1 MNNLSHHQPHHNHTE
16 LHSRATSSSRSK
28 WNELEVS
35 TYVIYVI
42 SRKPFWEKLF
52 WLIPILGISPNCPSV
67 YEHTRVFRYV
77 ETIDRAFFDGCMGKI
92 KLFVGVLLPEHHS
105 TTHIGITCCNLSAQI
120 DCNPAI
126 TRSSIVFYELDK
138 MTNLFSSHRSKSA
151 YLETT

>member
-35 TYVIYVI
+35 TYGNL
-42 SRKPFWEKLF
+42 SKSDSST
-52 WLIPILGISPNCPSV
+52 ILSMPTVVSSSFCS
-67 YEHTRVFRYV
+67 
-77 ETIDRAFFDGCMGKI
+77 FFIAVGCLMSCDI
-92 KLFVGVLLPEHHS
+92 AHS
-105 TTHIGITCCNLSAQI
+105 TTVDAVSIEDQTLRRSTSSRTPFDNSYRAQI